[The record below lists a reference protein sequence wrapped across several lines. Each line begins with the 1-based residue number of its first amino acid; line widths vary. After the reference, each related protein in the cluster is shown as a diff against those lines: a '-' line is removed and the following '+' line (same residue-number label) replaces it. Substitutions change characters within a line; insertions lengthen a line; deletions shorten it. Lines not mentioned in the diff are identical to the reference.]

1 MHPGTTERR
10 GSCQKDRG
18 PLRGFPRIRSIDLAL
33 AFSGVSTGSGSLGSN
48 PDPSATRALS
58 TAAGRVAG
66 RLGSGSGFPVL
77 VLVPENELSESIDQM
92 DWEIRRR
99 SQPL

>member
-1 MHPGTTERR
+1 MPRRTTGGR

-18 PLRGFPRIRSIDLAL
+18 PLRGFRRIRAIDLAL
-33 AFSGVSTGSGSLGSN
+33 AFSGVSTGNGSLGPN

-58 TAAGRVAG
+58 TGAGRVAE

-77 VLVPENELSESIDQM
+77 VLIPENELS
-92 DWEIRRR
+92 
-99 SQPL
+99 